1 MIKNAA
7 EFMKNTLVIVISL
20 TLILSLE
27 TPTFTAEEPP
37 PWAYP
42 VNPPDFKARSED
54 GIARRVLGSS
64 VTYSVTQLRD
74 RFIAPVWHPDDQPPL
89 PEIVA
94 TGSKPNA
101 LAWGFVSERM
111 DQVGRRTPDLR
122 VFPPLTLSNKWR
134 ITRAV

>member
-42 VNPPDFKARSED
+42 VNPPDFTARSED

>member
-20 TLILSLE
+20 ALILSLE

-64 VTYSVTQLRD
+64 VTYSVTARSLHC
-74 RFIAPVWHPDDQPPL
+74 A
-89 PEIVA
+89 
-94 TGSKPNA
+94 S
-101 LAWGFVSERM
+101 LAS
-111 DQVGRRTPDLR
+111 
-122 VFPPLTLSNKWR
+122 
-134 ITRAV
+134 

>member
-101 LAWGFVSERM
+101 LAWGFVIERM
-111 DQVGRRTPDLR
+111 GQVGRRTPDLR